1 MNRFT
6 QKIGILI
13 ALAVLVVALLAWL
26 ALFGPLGWSPLAK
39 EPALEMLVEAN
50 KGWTD
55 TGLELLSGQSVVIS
69 ASVTVNTFG
78 GEPGR
83 NTGPSGEI
91 YLCIE
96 SDCFMQNAGYGTL
109 VARISS
115 GSPFKIGSK
124 LSFIADSNGKLYLAI
139 NDNTASIPSMSDRL
153 SDNSGGFSVVIDR

>member
-6 QKIGILI
+6 EKTGILI

-26 ALFGPLGWSPLAK
+26 ALLPTPKSKAI
-39 EPALEMLVEAN
+39 EMFVEAN

-69 ASVTVNTFG
+69 ASGTVNTFG

-96 SDCFMQNAGYGTL
+96 SDCFMQNAGFGAL

-124 LSFIADSNGKLYLAI
+124 LSFIADRKGKLYLAI

-153 SDNSGGFSVVIDR
+153 SDNSGGFRVVIDR

>member
-1 MNRFT
+1 MNRFPG
-6 QKIGILI
+6 KIGIPI

-26 ALFGPLGWSPLAK
+26 ALRPTPKSKAI
-39 EPALEMLVEAN
+39 EMFVEAN

-55 TGLELLSGQSVVIS
+55 TGLELLSGESVMIS
-69 ASVTVNTFG
+69 ASGTVNTFG

-96 SDCFMQNAGYGTL
+96 SDCFMQNAGFGAL

-124 LSFIADSNGKLYLAI
+124 LSFIADRNGKLYLAI

-153 SDNSGGFSVVIDR
+153 SDNSGSFRVVIDR